1 MAEKLGSSISLDL
14 SNQIKAREAKF
25 GAATRD
31 KATLEYLNSN
41 SAWVKL
47 RSSVNIIGGDV
58 AKKLRGYGGKK
69 DTTPGSS
76 AIAESLILAGGTLQ
90 GTEDNVNRK
99 GSTGRSG
106 ISFTSSTAG
115 GSGAYHN
122 SSMGFKPMPGITDV
136 TSKSKGTFGTLRE
149 AEVKFK
155 VWSKDDLDDIERIY
169 FRVGYSVL
177 LEYGHSVYVDNSGNI
192 KTFTDANTVNA
203 NMWFSQ
209 QGSPKAIDMGIE
221 YNRNQT
227 NGNYEGIFGF
237 IKNFNWSLKSDGS
250 YDCSI
255 SVISKGV
262 ILEGLKESKPTDHLT
277 EDEQKKRDKEQGEKN
292 KQDNKSNFHTIMNG
306 LEQQKG
312 FFGRIKAFLTDSNL
326 GSMGTLLEDKDVY
339 GMDVSVGSGENWF
352 TKLFNDNIFCV
363 YLPLSFV
370 LDALNQF
377 ELPKN
382 HKGEIVCGF
391 DIHTDEEFTTFP
403 GHYSNNPLVALPPKP
418 PAGDF
423 SFAQIEREEV
433 HSKYSGAYKPKR
445 ILDIMV
451 TSHFIKSQLETIQ
464 NSTAETSQ
472 SLFDFVKRVLSS
484 INSTFGDI
492 NSLDILYDETDNMYR
507 VVDRTMPS
515 VSTKPHRITVNGLS
529 TTVLDISVT
538 SKISSDMASMVSIA
552 AQGNTGTYS
561 DNLDNLLKWNAGCV
575 DRMYLSKQVTKKED
589 PPAKQD
595 EKKKPFK
602 ERFEDAWKNFNDS
615 EVIDPEKFNEM
626 RPESKSD
633 IAKKMTLDRVKSNK
647 PAGLPVPIELSL
659 TLKGCSLFKIGSV
672 FQLNTSI
679 LPDKY
684 KDFGFIITGT
694 DHSIGTDNQW
704 TTQVSCK
711 MYTV

>member
-1 MAEKLGSSISLDL
+1 MSEKLGSSISPDL
-14 SNQIKAREAKF
+14 SKQIQAREAKF

-47 RSSVNIIGGDV
+47 RSSVNIVSGDV
-58 AKKLRGYGGKK
+58 SKKLRGYGGKK
-69 DTTPGSS
+69 DSTPGNS

-90 GTEDNVNRK
+90 GTENEINQK
-99 GSTGRSG
+99 GSRGRSG
-106 ISFTSSTAG
+106 ISFNTKTSG

-149 AEVKFK
+149 AEVSFK

-169 FRVGYSVL
+169 FRVGYSAL

-237 IKNFNWSLKSDGS
+237 IKNFSWKLKSDGS
-250 YDCSI
+250 YDCTISI
-255 SVISKGV
+255 ISKGV

-277 EDEQKKRDKEQGEKN
+277 PDEQAKRDKEQGEKN
-292 KQDNKSNFHTIMNG
+292 KEDNKSNFHTIMNG
-306 LEQQKG
+306 LEQQKKG
-312 FFGRIKAFLTDSNL
+312 LGRIKAFLTDSNL
-326 GSMGTLLEDKDVY
+326 GSMGSLMEDKDVY
-339 GMDVSVGSGENWF
+339 GMDISVGSGENWF

-363 YLPLSFV
+363 YLPLSLV
-370 LDALNQF
+370 LDSLNQF

-391 DIHTDEEFTTFP
+391 DTNNDEEFTTFP
-403 GHYSNNPLVALPPKP
+403 GHYSNNPLVALPQKP
-418 PAGDF
+418 PSGDF
-423 SFAQIEREEV
+423 SFAQIKREDV
-433 HSKYSGAYKPKR
+433 HSQYSGAYKPKR

-451 TSHFIKSQLETIQ
+451 TSHFVKTQLESIQ
-464 NSTAETSQ
+464 NSTEESSQ
-472 SLFDFVKRVLSS
+472 SLFDFVKRLLSS
-484 INSTFGDI
+484 INSTFGGI
-492 NSLDILYDETDNMYR
+492 NNLDIFYDEINNMYK

-515 VSTKPHRITVNGLS
+515 VSTKPERITVNGLS
-529 TTVLDISVT
+529 STVIDINVT
-538 SKISSDMASMVSIA
+538 SKISPDMASMVSIA
-552 AQGNTGTYS
+552 AQGNTGNYS

-575 DRMYLSKQVTKKED
+575 DRMYLSKQVTKKEEE
-589 PPAKQD
+589 PSKQD
-595 EKKKPFK
+595 EKKKPFN
-602 ERFEDAWKNFNDS
+602 ERFEDAWKNFNES

-626 RPESKSD
+626 RPEATSD
-633 IAKKMTLDRVKSNK
+633 IAKKMTIYRADNNK

-672 FQLNTSI
+672 FQLNSTI

-684 KDFGFIITGT
+684 KDFGFLISGT
-694 DHSIGTDNQW
+694 NHSIGTDNQW
-704 TTQVSCK
+704 VTEVSCK